1 MACVLRVWGV
11 LAPHRAAH
19 LHGLRIT
26 PTAGARGAGEAVT
39 ELRGAL
45 PSQAALQEVV
55 RTLHALGVT
64 VRSAACTPLRRPA
77 GGGAADT

>member
-26 PTAGARGAGEAVT
+26 PAARGDGQAVT

-45 PSQAALQEVV
+45 PNQAALREVV